1 MPHFTLEY
9 SANLDA
15 RVDMGE
21 LCETIRQ
28 VALTTGM
35 FEIGGI
41 RVRAVRCEAY
51 AIADANPDNAFLDL
65 TIKVGEGRSVE
76 AQKAAGETIFARL
89 QEYLAPL
96 FESPH
101 FALSMQIREMASATS
116 WKKNSMHARLRE
128 G

>member
-65 TIKVGEGRSVE
+65 TIKIGEGRSVE

-101 FALSMQIREMASATS
+101 FALSIQMREMASATS

>member
-21 LCETIRQ
+21 LCETVRQ

-65 TIKVGEGRSVE
+65 TIKIGEGRSVE

>member
-65 TIKVGEGRSVE
+65 TIKIGEGRSVE

>member
-65 TIKVGEGRSVE
+65 TIKIGEGRSVE

-116 WKKNSMHARLRE
+116 WKKNSMHARLR
-128 G
+128 

>member
-65 TIKVGEGRSVE
+65 TIKIGEGRSVE

-101 FALSMQIREMASATS
+101 FALSMQIREMAPATS